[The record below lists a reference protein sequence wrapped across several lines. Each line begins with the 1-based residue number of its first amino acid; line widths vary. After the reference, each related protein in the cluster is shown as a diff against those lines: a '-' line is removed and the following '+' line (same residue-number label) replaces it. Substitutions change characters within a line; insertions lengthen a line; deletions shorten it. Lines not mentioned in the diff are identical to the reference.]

1 MLTFKINEIPDG
13 KSEEII
19 QLASAA
25 LDLTPY
31 EFIGGEVH
39 VYFEKYPGLIR
50 TRFEVASKVMLAC
63 DRSLEQFQYPVKA
76 VYSVLFD
83 ANAQDVSEDDQTSTK
98 PLDAPG
104 NLISITEEVRD
115 TILLHIPARKL
126 HPRFISEDGE
136 ELEFSFSTSEKEN
149 NSELAIDP
157 RWEKLKSL
165 KNKTN

>member
-19 QLASAA
+19 QLASAS

-83 ANAQDVSEDDQTSTK
+83 ANAQDVSEDDLTTTK
-98 PLDAPG
+98 PLDIPG
-104 NLISITEEVRD
+104 NIISITEEVRD
-115 TILLHIPARKL
+115 TILLQIPIKKL
-126 HPRFISEDGE
+126 HPKFIDENGE
-136 ELEFSFSTSEKEN
+136 ELEFSFSTELSE
-149 NSELAIDP
+149 SESESVTDP

-165 KNKTN
+165 KNNTN